1 MRRRWEPTGTQFTT
15 LLAATTIAVYALIA
29 TGAAL
34 ASSGTAVPTQWPVG
48 VPNSGE
54 VFTVGFLLVVGH
66 RLLTA
71 VAGLM
76 LALTLLGAV
85 TVTLDWRARLALL
98 GGAVTFL
105 IQVAIGAFVVLSD
118 RPYLTELHL
127 GVAAAVF
134 LFLLTALAW
143 SLEGNT
149 AESGDENPDV
159 APLDGRSHTR
169 EGVAESVDAGGS
181 NAEPADAGVGG
192 AEPADAGTD
201 SAEPA
206 DAGTDSA
213 EPANAARGVVTRARV
228 YLRLTKPRL
237 MWLLCLLAVA
247 GMALATTTGQWP
259 SGVTVAATLAGGVL
273 AIGASGTFNHLYER
287 DRDRQMERT
296 ADRPIATERIPAT
309 RAALFGG
316 VQVFLSMAVLVA
328 FVNLV
333 AAALTFAAIV
343 YYSVVYTVV
352 LKPNTTWNIAIGGGS
367 GALPALIGWAA
378 VTGSIGLGG
387 LLLAGLVVIWTP
399 AHFYNLAIAYREDY
413 ARAGYPMFP
422 VVAGVPAARRRILLT
437 LGGTLL
443 ASVALVLL
451 TPLGWLFAVASV
463 VAGSAFFWSS
473 VTQCR
478 RHTRE
483 ATMRTFFVSIAYLGV
498 LLAAIVVETVLV
510 L

>member
-1 MRRRWEPTGTQFTT
+1 MRRHWEPTSTQFTT

-34 ASSGTAVPTQWPVG
+34 ASSGTAVPAQWPVG
-48 VPNSGE
+48 VPSTGT

-71 VAGLM
+71 VTGLM

-105 IQVAIGAFVVLSD
+105 VQVAIGAFVVVSD
-118 RPYLTELHL
+118 RPYVTELHL

-143 SLEGNT
+143 ALEGNT
-149 AESGDENPDV
+149 VEGGDHSPDV
-159 APLDGRSHTR
+159 APLNGSSHTQD
-169 EGVAESVDAGGS
+169 EAAGPV
-181 NAEPADAGVGG
+181 NAE
-192 AEPADAGTD
+192 TD
-201 SAEPA
+201 SAEPVN
-206 DAGTDSA
+206 AGIDGTETVSTGRD
-213 EPANAARGVVTRARV
+213 VVTRARA

-328 FVNLV
+328 FVNLA

-378 VTGSIGLGG
+378 VTGSVGLGG

-413 ARAGYPMFP
+413 ARADYPMFP

-443 ASVALVLL
+443 ASVGLVLL

-463 VAGSAFFWSS
+463 VAGGAFVWSS